1 MIRNTVQLPAISE
14 EITNSGKPVP
24 GELTNEELLLLGP
37 VKLELVPHGPGLVQ
51 EGAVAGVLHGVRLDG
66 NQTQR
71 VVVDGSPH
79 PGGQITVRELETGID
94 VFLIDSREKWLSF
107 VHTWVLLP
115 SKIFLSK
122 NRINMPI
129 TITTINTV
137 HRVLR

>member
-51 EGAVAGVLHGVRLDG
+51 QGAVAGVLHGVRLDG
-66 NQTQR
+66 NQTQC

-79 PGGQITVRELETGID
+79 PGGQVTVRDNEAPQVGQ
-94 VFLIDSREKWLSF
+94 
-107 VHTWVLLP
+107 
-115 SKIFLSK
+115 
-122 NRINMPI
+122 
-129 TITTINTV
+129 
-137 HRVLR
+137 